1 MAVRLLTNVLAK
13 TRSTLE
19 ALKQQEE
26 LLKSQEQ
33 VGVIKTAVINDGKST
48 KDRKGRLLKPC

>member
-1 MAVRLLTNVLAK
+1 MRLLTNVLAK